1 MEDRQILDLLWSR
14 SEEGITALN
23 QKLGSRLQRLAQNIL
38 LDPQDAQECV
48 NDTLL
53 ALWNAI
59 PPHRPE
65 PILPYALRICKNIA
79 TSRLRGRLAI
89 KRSGYEIA
97 LDELAD
103 AIGADTLQQAL
114 DEQAL
119 GSAIDAFL
127 ATLSPENRVIFLRR
141 YWHGESV
148 SAIAS
153 LVSLSENT
161 VSVRLSRIRG
171 KLRTYLKKEDLL

>member
-1 MEDRQILDLLWSR
+1 MEDKEILDLLWSR
-14 SEEGITALN
+14 SEEGITALT

-79 TSRLRGRLAI
+79 TSRLRNRLAI

-119 GSAIDAFL
+119 GSAINVFL
-127 ATLSPENRVIFLRR
+127 ATLSAENRVIFLRR

-148 SAIAS
+148 STIAS

-171 KLRTYLKKEDLL
+171 KLRTYLKKEELL